1 MYTCCNA
8 RSDDEGNVYVGVD
21 NEEVVN
27 EAGDGDGDV
36 VHDEGGLDKVE
47 EGLHHCRKVQV
58 KVEGGGVYKL
68 LLGL

>member
-21 NEEVVN
+21 EKVVVF
-27 EAGDGDGDV
+27 EGADDDDV
-36 VHDEGGLDKVE
+36 VHDEGGLDNGE

-58 KVEGGGVYKL
+58 KVEGEGIEVAPPR
-68 LLGL
+68 